1 MFRLLTESTQHSVC
15 LELYVRK
22 KPLKQLLSALSSN
35 LPSGVES
42 VYVCLF
48 SPYLLL

>member
-1 MFRLLTESTQHSVC
+1 MCRPTTFSHSVC

-35 LPSGVES
+35 LPSGLES

-48 SPYLLL
+48 SPHLLL